1 MPEIRIDPLS
11 GHRTIVAGERSK
23 RPGGEPSRCE
33 PPEPIDSERDPFAEG
48 HESRTPPELYAVRP
62 GGGVADSPGWTVRV
76 VPNLYP
82 ALAPDAGE
90 VEGEEEKENEANR
103 GDGRSRGVEAEAS
116 GVGPG
121 VEEWSRGSRGM
132 ADSELFMVL
141 PARGAH
147 EVIVNGPQSVL
158 SLAELPGEQVAA
170 AVEVW
175 RTRMRV
181 HEDAAYVQL
190 IVNERREAGAS
201 LPHTHAQ
208 LYALD
213 FVPADVARE
222 RERAGAYTTRTM
234 GHTLLEDLIAEE
246 VRRGERIVAIDE
258 ECVLLAP
265 YASRLPFQLM
275 LAPRR
280 PCARFETDNVGA
292 GLLYEGL
299 CRLARVLGSSPPLNL
314 WVRTAPRGVE
324 QFCWRIDIAP
334 RLTHLAGLELS
345 TGLNLNIVAPEHA
358 ASLLRDA

>member
-1 MPEIRIDPLS
+1 VPEIRIDPLS
-11 GHRTIVAGERSK
+11 GHRTIVAGERSR
-23 RPGGEPSRCE
+23 RPGGEPRCE
-33 PPEPIDSERDPFAEG
+33 PPEPIDVERDPFAEG
-48 HESRTPPELYAVRP
+48 HEDRTPPELYAVRP
-62 GGGVADSPGWTVRV
+62 GGGPADSPGWTVRV

-82 ALAPDAGE
+82 ALTPAA
-90 VEGEEEKENEANR
+90 
-103 GDGRSRGVEAEAS
+103 AE
-116 GVGPG
+116 P
-121 VEEWSRGSRGM
+121 VEEGDRGESPE
-132 ADSELFMVL
+132 SELFL
-141 PARGAH
+141 ARAAVGAH

-158 SLAELPGEQVAA
+158 SLAELPREQVLA

-175 RTRMRV
+175 RERMRSH
-181 HEDAAYVQL
+181 HEDSAYVQL
-190 IVNERREAGAS
+190 IVNERREGGAS

-213 FVPADVARE
+213 FVPAEVARE

-234 GHTLLEDLIAEE
+234 GHTLLEDVIAEE
-246 VRRGERIVAIDE
+246 VRRDERIVAIDDE
-258 ECVLLAP
+258 AVLLAP

-280 PCARFETDNVGA
+280 PGARFEMDTAGA
-292 GLLYEGL
+292 SLLHDGLS
-299 CRLARVLGSSPPLNL
+299 RLARVLGSSPPLNL

-358 ASLLRDA
+358 ASLLRGA